1 MADKRSFWQTKTFWG
16 CVALFIAGGLE
27 TIGVT
32 GSLTIVQQI
41 ATVVGIPLT
50 AYGAADRL
58 KK

>member
-1 MADKRSFWQTKTFWG
+1 MFWG